1 MLTFALLLAA
11 AFCFR
16 VIVARFL
23 ANDSP
28 FDGKVYAQIAR
39 NVLEQHV
46 YSHATEPPYDP
57 SLIRLP
63 GYPFFLAGIYAVF
76 GHGDDTAVRI
86 LQALIDTASCALI
99 ALLAFYWE
107 PDEKLKRRS
116 AIAALALAAA
126 CPFSTIYVATIL
138 TETPTIFFAVAMCLT
153 ATLAFRAID
162 QKRAVLFWVATGIIS
177 GIAVLFRP
185 DSGLFAAAIG
195 STLVVTTSIR
205 SGDPA
210 GTLPGKKLLPR
221 FSRAAALGA
230 VFSLAFC
237 LVLVPWTIR
246 NYRVFHLFQPLAPA
260 HAEMPG
266 EFVPRG
272 YLAWLRTWIDDG
284 RYIAPVLWTLDDAP
298 IKLTD
303 IPERAFDSVEEKQ
316 RVAALFDKYNHPPD
330 TQPAHSSNAESQASP
345 APGDNQAEEQDQ
357 ANGNANDNANDN
369 SDEADSGN
377 QNDEDNSNAND
388 EGDESDQADENSGAD
403 QAQTQAVEMTPEID
417 AGFAQIAAE
426 RRVRHPIRTYLFLPF
441 KRGLSLW
448 FDTHSQYY
456 PFEGELLPLGDL
468 DYDIHQQY
476 WLPLFAGL
484 TFVYT
489 LLGITGGWFLWS
501 SGLFSARRW
510 LLLAALMIFLRIA
523 FFATLENPE
532 PRYVVEVFP
541 FLSTL
546 GGIALVRLG
555 GGSSSSRRILSSH

>member
-11 AFCFR
+11 ALCFR
-16 VIVARFL
+16 VVVARFL
-23 ANDSP
+23 PNDAP

-46 YSHATEPPYDP
+46 YSHATEAPFDP

-63 GYPFFLAGIYAVF
+63 GYPLFLAGIYAIF
-76 GHGDDTAVRI
+76 GHGDNTAVRVA
-86 LQALIDTASCALI
+86 QALLDTASCALI
-99 ALLAFYWE
+99 SLLAFYWE
-107 PDEKLKRRS
+107 PEEKLKRRS

-153 ATLAFRAID
+153 ATLAFQAGH
-162 QKRAVLFWVATGIIS
+162 QWRAVLWWLATGLIS
-177 GIAVLFRP
+177 GLAVLFRP

-195 STLVVTTSIR
+195 ITLVATTLKR
-205 SGDPA
+205 
-210 GTLPGKKLLPR
+210 PR
-221 FSRAAALGA
+221 NAESAPQEKRILFRFARTSLLGA
-230 VFSLAFC
+230 VFSLTFC

-246 NYRVFHLFQPLAPA
+246 NHRVFHLFQPLAPA

-284 RYIAPVLWTLDDAP
+284 RYIGPVLWALDEAP
-298 IKLTD
+298 IKVSD
-303 IPERAFDSVEEKQ
+303 IPARAFDSGEEKQ
-316 RVAALFDKYNHPPD
+316 RVAALLDKYNHPPAERLQD
-330 TQPAHSSNAESQASP
+330 SDNGPAQESSTPAGDQAEADEQNNTNDNSNANP
-345 APGDNQAEEQDQ
+345 NPGENS
-357 ANGNANDNANDN
+357 NDN

-377 QNDEDNSNAND
+377 QNDEDNSNSSDKAD
-388 EGDESDQADENSGAD
+388 EGDEADENSGGE
-403 QAQTQAVEMTPEID
+403 QPSTQAVEMTPEID
-417 AGFAQIAAE
+417 AGFAQLAAE
-426 RRVRHPIRTYLFLPF
+426 RKSRHPIRYFLWLPF

-456 PFEGELLPLGDL
+456 PFEGELLPLSDL

-476 WLPLFAGL
+476 GLPLFAAL

-489 LLGITGGWFLWS
+489 LLGVAGGWFLWA

-541 FLSTL
+541 FLSAL
-546 GGIALVRLG
+546 GGIAITRLHE
-555 GGSSSSRRILSSH
+555 R

>member
-11 AFCFR
+11 ALCFR
-16 VIVARFL
+16 VVVARFL
-23 ANDSP
+23 PNDAP

-46 YSHATEPPYDP
+46 YSHATEAPFDP

-63 GYPFFLAGIYAVF
+63 GYPLFLAAIYAIF
-76 GHGDDTAVRI
+76 GHGDNTAVRVV
-86 LQALIDTASCALI
+86 QALLDTASCALI
-99 ALLAFYWE
+99 ALLALYWE
-107 PDEKLKRRS
+107 PEEKLKRRS

-138 TETPTIFFAVAMCLT
+138 TETPTIFLAVAMCLT
-153 ATLAFRAID
+153 ATLAFQASNQR
-162 QKRAVLFWVATGIIS
+162 RAVLWWLATGMLS
-177 GIAVLFRP
+177 GLAVLFRP

-195 STLVVTTSIR
+195 ITLVVNTLKR
-205 SGDPA
+205 SRNA
-210 GTLPGKKLLPR
+210 EEAQQEKRILFR
-221 FSRAAALGA
+221 FARAAFLGA
-230 VFSLAFC
+230 VFSVAFC

-246 NYRVFHLFQPLAPA
+246 NHRVFHMFQPLSPA

-284 RYIAPVLWTLDDAP
+284 RYIGPVLWALDEAP
-298 IKLTD
+298 IKVSD
-303 IPERAFDSVEEKQ
+303 IPDRAFDSADEKQ

-330 TQPAHSSNAESQASP
+330 EHVQDSGNVSAQESPTPAGDLTQAEQNNNNDNSNAKPNNNS
-345 APGDNQAEEQDQ
+345 
-357 ANGNANDNANDN
+357 NDN

-377 QNDEDNSNAND
+377 QNDEENSNSSDEAD
-388 EGDESDQADENSGAD
+388 EGDEPDENSGAE
-403 QAQTQAVEMTPEID
+403 QPSTQAVEMTPEID
-417 AGFAQIAAE
+417 AGFAQLAAE
-426 RRVRHPIRTYLFLPF
+426 RKARNPLRYYLWLPF

-456 PFEGELLPLGDL
+456 PFEGELLPLSDL
-468 DYDIHQQY
+468 DYDIQQQF
-476 WLPLFAGL
+476 WLPLFATL

-489 LLGITGGWFLWS
+489 LLGVAGGWFLWA
-501 SGLFSARRW
+501 SGLFTARRW

-523 FFATLENPE
+523 FFSTLENPE

-541 FLSTL
+541 FLSAL
-546 GGIALVRLG
+546 GGIAITRLHE
-555 GGSSSSRRILSSH
+555 R

>member
-1 MLTFALLLAA
+1 MLTFALLIAA

-23 ANDSP
+23 PNDSP

-39 NVLEQHV
+39 NILEQHV

-63 GYPFFLAGIYAVF
+63 GYPLFLAGIYAVF
-76 GHGDDTAVRI
+76 GHGDNTAVRI
-86 LQALIDTASCALI
+86 AQALIDTASCGLI

-107 PDEKLKRRS
+107 PEEKLKRRS

-162 QKRAVLFWVATGIIS
+162 QKRAVLWWVATGIIS

-195 STLVVTTSIR
+195 ITLVATTLKRESAVR
-205 SGDPA
+205 EPPA
-210 GTLPGKKLLPR
+210 KKILFR
-221 FSRAAALGA
+221 FSRAAFLGA

-246 NYRVFHLFQPLAPA
+246 NHRVFHLFQPLAPA

-284 RYIAPVLWTLDDAP
+284 RYIGPVLWTLDDSP
-298 IKLTD
+298 IKITD
-303 IPERAFDSVEEKQ
+303 IPERAFDSAEEKQ
-316 RVAALFDKYNHPPD
+316 RVAALLDKYNHPPD
-330 TQPAHSSNAESQASP
+330 EQSPDGSGNAQSQASP
-345 APGDNQAEEQDQ
+345 SPGDNQTDEQDQ
-357 ANGNANDNANDN
+357 SNANANDN
-369 SDEADSGN
+369 SNDNGDEADSGN
-377 QNDEDNSNAND
+377 QNDEDNSNSNDEAD
-388 EGDESDQADENSGAD
+388 EGDQPDDTNAD
-403 QAQTQAVEMTPEID
+403 QASTQAVEMTPEID

-426 RRVRHPIRTYLFLPF
+426 RRARHPIRYYLSLPF

-484 TFVYT
+484 TFLYT
-489 LLGITGGWFLWS
+489 LLGVAGGWFLWS
-501 SGLFSARRW
+501 SGLFTARRW

-541 FLSTL
+541 FLSAL

-555 GGSSSSRRILSSH
+555 TSSGSSRKNLSSN

>member
-16 VIVARFL
+16 VVVARFWP
-23 ANDSP
+23 NDSP
-28 FDGKVYAQIAR
+28 DDGKIYAQIAR

-46 YSHATEPPYDP
+46 YSHAIEPPYDP

-63 GYPFFLAGIYAVF
+63 GYPLFLAGIYAVF
-76 GHGDDTAVRI
+76 GHGDNTAVRI

-107 PDEKLKRRS
+107 PDEKQKRRS

-138 TETPTIFFAVAMCLT
+138 TETPTIFFVVAMCLT
-153 ATLAFRAID
+153 ATLAFREQN
-162 QKRAVLFWVATGIIS
+162 QKRALLWWLATGIIS
-177 GIAVLFRP
+177 GLAVLFRP

-195 STLVVTTSIR
+195 ITLVVTTLIHA
-205 SGDPA
+205 GDPA
-210 GTLPGKKLLPR
+210 ATPPKNRLLAG
-221 FSRAAALGA
+221 FSRAAFLGA

-266 EFVPRG
+266 EFVARG

-284 RYIAPVLWTLDDAP
+284 RYIAPVLWTLEDAP
-298 IKLTD
+298 IKVTD
-303 IPERAFDSVEEKQ
+303 IPDRAFDSAEEKQ
-316 RVAALFDKYNHPPD
+316 RVTALFDKYNHPPD
-330 TQPAHSSNAESQASP
+330 EQAQGSGNAQSQASP
-345 APGDNQAEEQDQ
+345 APGVNQVEDQ
-357 ANGNANDNANDN
+357 AQGGSNANDNANDN
-369 SDEADSGN
+369 SDEADSGK
-377 QNDEDNSNAND
+377 QNDEDDSNSND
-388 EGDESDQADENSGAD
+388 EDDESDQADENSSAE
-403 QAQTQAVEMTPEID
+403 QSQTQAVEMTPEID

-426 RRVRHPIRTYLFLPF
+426 RRARHPIRSYLFLPF

-476 WLPLFAGL
+476 WLPLFAAL

-489 LLGITGGWFLWS
+489 LLGVTGGWFLWS

-510 LLLAALMIFLRIA
+510 LLLAALMIFLRIG

-541 FLSTL
+541 FLSAL
-546 GGIALVRLG
+546 GGIAIT
-555 GGSSSSRRILSSH
+555 RIKSAKIPN

>member
-11 AFCFR
+11 ALCFR
-16 VIVARFL
+16 VVVARFL
-23 ANDSP
+23 PNDAP

-46 YSHATEPPYDP
+46 YSHATEAPFDP

-63 GYPFFLAGIYAVF
+63 GYPLFLAGIYAIF
-76 GHGDDTAVRI
+76 GHGDNTAVRVA
-86 LQALIDTASCALI
+86 QALIDTASCALI

-116 AIAALALAAA
+116 AIAALALGAA

-138 TETPTIFFAVAMCLT
+138 TEIPTIFFAVAMCLT
-153 ATLAFRAID
+153 ATLAFQDSNQR
-162 QKRAVLFWVATGIIS
+162 RAVLWWLATGMLS
-177 GIAVLFRP
+177 GLAVLFRP

-195 STLVVTTSIR
+195 ITLVVTTLKR
-205 SGDPA
+205 SRNAEGAPQEKEI
-210 GTLPGKKLLPR
+210 LFR
-221 FSRAAALGA
+221 FARASLLGA

-237 LVLVPWTIR
+237 LVLVPWAIR
-246 NYRVFHLFQPLAPA
+246 NQRVFHLFQPLAPA

-284 RYIAPVLWTLDDAP
+284 RYIGAVLWALDEAP
-298 IKLTD
+298 IKVSD
-303 IPERAFDSVEEKQ
+303 IPDRAFDSADEKQ
-316 RVAALFDKYNHPPD
+316 RVAALLDKYNHPPEEHVQD
-330 TQPAHSSNAESQASP
+330 SGNVPAQESPTPAGDLTQAEQNNNNDNSNAKPNNNS
-345 APGDNQAEEQDQ
+345 
-357 ANGNANDNANDN
+357 NDN

-377 QNDEDNSNAND
+377 QNDEENSNSSDEAD
-388 EGDESDQADENSGAD
+388 EGDEGDENPSAD
-403 QAQTQAVEMTPEID
+403 QASTQAVEMTPEID
-417 AGFAQIAAE
+417 AGFAQIAAQ
-426 RRVRHPIRTYLFLPF
+426 RKARNPLRYYLWLPF

-456 PFEGELLPLGDL
+456 PFEGELLPLSDL
-468 DYDIHQQY
+468 DYDIQQQY
-476 WLPLFAGL
+476 WLPLFAAL

-489 LLGITGGWFLWS
+489 LLGVAGGWFLWA

-510 LLLAALMIFLRIA
+510 VLLAALMIFLRVA
-523 FFATLENPE
+523 FFSTLENPE

-541 FLSTL
+541 FLSAL
-546 GGIALVRLG
+546 GGIAITRLHE
-555 GGSSSSRRILSSH
+555 R